1 MRQTDCIRAPE
12 LSWKKDRIRDVFIVA
27 AADSNDDDDDDAAT
41 ADGES

>member
-12 LSWKKDRIRDVFIVA
+12 LSWKRPHTSCCIVA
-27 AADSNDDDDDDAAT
+27 AADSNDDDDDDDAAT